1 MEAYGWFGTAYFM
14 YDIWSMYKV
23 HTQKIADKL
32 HLLRLTKSQPFTNG
46 HARKYYD
53 KAGVGGGDR
62 GGGNN
67 NGSTPSTPH
76 EICDYDGACVQI
88 PKDGR
93 WDFLKY
99 VLTHPVMMIHHVFI
113 GTFGLL
119 VVTVSIEWNYI
130 HTYKHAV
137 ILFLAFSIYAEA
149 DIASIATCS

>member
-32 HLLRLTKSQPFTNG
+32 HLLRMTKAQPLSNG
-46 HARKYYD
+46 HARSYYD
-53 KAGVGGGDR
+53 KAGNATGAGV
-62 GGGNN
+62 GNN

-76 EICDYDGACVQI
+76 EICDYDGATVEI

-99 VLTHPVMMIHHVFI
+99 VLTHPVMMIHHIFI

-119 VVTVSIEWNYI
+119 VVTVSF
-130 HTYKHAV
+130 
-137 ILFLAFSIYAEA
+137 LF
-149 DIASIATCS
+149 

>member
-32 HLLRLTKSQPFTNG
+32 HLLRLTKSSEKSSLGNG
-46 HARKYYD
+46 R
-53 KAGVGGGDR
+53 GGG

-119 VVTVSIEWNYI
+119 VVTVSGRQREFQIQLLI
-130 HTYKHAV
+130 SRFSSPSTYAAV
-137 ILFLAFSIYAEA
+137 
-149 DIASIATCS
+149 DTASIVTCS